1 MAALVRRSHR
11 HHNGAMK
18 AMVLQAPA
26 KVESAPLQL
35 RDVPTPKPGAGE
47 IRVRV
52 HVCGVCRTDL
62 HVVEGDLPPRRD
74 RVIPGHQVVGVVD
87 ELGEGCT
94 ALVATACASASPG
107 CAVRAVP
114 ATAAGAGTRTCA
126 KRRRSPDTTPT
137 ADTPS
142 TPSCD
147 EDFAYAIPDVDRRR
161 RGLAVAL
168 RRNHRLPRPAAR
180 RDAAGMPARSLRVRS
195 LGAHRDPGGAPS
207 RLPRLRDDTRARS
220 TAGSPPSSAPNGPEP
235 PTPAAGEARQRR
247 AVRPRRRA
255 RTARPRGARPRRH
268 ARRRRDLSHRR
279 SRRSITSSTSS
290 TSATCAASPPIRA
303 ATAKS
308 CCASPA
314 EIPIRP
320 HTVPFPLA
328 EANRALQQLKHD
340 GFEGAGVLTV
350 QRDRDEAR
358 PR

>member
-11 HHNGAMK
+11 LHNGAMK

-87 ELGEGCT
+87 ELGEGCKRWSRGVRVGIAWLRGT
-94 ALVATACASASPG
+94 CGTCERCRRGDENLCEMASFTGYDADG
-107 CAVRAVP
+107 GYAAYAVV
-114 ATAAGAGTRTCA
+114 
-126 KRRRSPDTTPT
+126 
-137 ADTPS
+137 
-142 TPSCD
+142 D
-147 EDFAYAIPDVDRRR
+147 EDFAYAIPDSIGDAEASPLLCAGIIGYRALRRAEMRPGCRLGLYGFGASAHIAIQVARHLDCRVFVMTRDEKHRRLAAELGAEWTGAADARPPEKLDSAVLFAPAGDLVPPALEALDR
-161 RGLAVAL
+161 GGTLAVAGIYLSQIPPLDYEKHLFYERNL
-168 RRNHRLPRPAAR
+168 RSVTANTR
-180 RDAAGMPARSLRVRS
+180 RDGEELLRFAG
-195 LGAHRDPGGAPS
+195 
-207 RLPRLRDDTRARS
+207 
-220 TAGSPPSSAPNGPEP
+220 
-235 PTPAAGEARQRR
+235 
-247 AVRPRRRA
+247 
-255 RTARPRGARPRRH
+255 
-268 ARRRRDLSHRR
+268 
-279 SRRSITSSTSS
+279 
-290 TSATCAASPPIRA
+290 
-303 ATAKS
+303 
-308 CCASPA
+308 

-320 HTVPFPLA
+320 HTVAFPLA
-328 EANRALQQLKHD
+328 EANRALQQLKND